1 MQLTAEKRE
10 VFGKKVAVLRSKGL
24 IPAELYGHG
33 AENVHLAVPERDL
46 HRLLKTE
53 GRATLVDLMVDGKP
67 HRALIQDLQ
76 HSVHNDEIVH
86 VDFYAVRKGEK
97 IKTSVPLSFTGEAPA
112 VKNEGGVLNKNL
124 LELEIE
130 ALPDD
135 LPHEIEVDLGTLVA
149 IDTSIHVKDLKL
161 PKGVHA
167 HADPETVIV
176 SVAAPRA
183 EEEIAPPAA
192 AEGEIEVKVE
202 SEEKKAAR
210 DAKKGEEGGGGE
222 KEAS

>member
-1 MQLTAEKRE
+1 MQLTTEKRE
-10 VFGKKVAVLRSKGL
+10 VLGKKVAVLRSKGL

-33 AENVHLAVPERDL
+33 SENVHLSVPAREL
-46 HRLLKTE
+46 YRLLKAE
-53 GRATLVDLMVDGKP
+53 GHATLVDLMVDGKP
-67 HRALIQDLQ
+67 HRALIQELQ
-76 HSVHNDEIVH
+76 HSANGDEIMH

-97 IKTSVPLSFTGEAPA
+97 IKTSVPVSFVGEAPA
-112 VKNEGGVLNKNL
+112 VKTEGGVLNKSL

-135 LPHEIEVDLGTLVA
+135 LPHEIEVDLSGLAA
-149 IDTSIHVKDLKL
+149 IDASIHVKDLKL

-167 HADPETVIV
+167 QVDEETVVV

-183 EEEIAPPAA
+183 EEEIAPAP
-192 AEGEIEVKVE
+192 AEGEAEVKVE

-210 DAKKGEEGGGGE
+210 DAKKGEGGE
-222 KEAS
+222 DQGKDAE